1 MKINVQYD
9 IEAKEIPEM
18 ISGIISNMAQFY
30 EMYTH
35 IEKTETSKQ
44 TGNTYKS
51 PLCEYYIDTQT
62 HTVYRIEDLIF
73 KLVKEG
79 KIQPDLTK

>member
-1 MKINVQYD
+1 MKIKTEYE
-9 IEAKEIPEM
+9 IEAREIPEM
-18 ISGIISNMAQFY
+18 ISGIIGNMAQFY

-51 PLCEYYIDTQT
+51 PLCEYYIDIET
-62 HTVYRIEDLIF
+62 HKAYRLEDLIF